1 MKKQKNENVSYL
13 SEVLDKLK
21 EHKMAMAG
29 LVVLIVEILMVVFLP
44 MILKLDPYTIR
55 AAHLSVMLLPE
66 EMKNFSVCPAGKPA
80 SASISFAF
88 SGSY

>member
-29 LVVLIVEILMVVFLP
+29 LVVLIVEILMVVFLGTLV
-44 MILKLDPYTIR
+44 IQVHTII
-55 AAHLSVMLLPE
+55 HCI
-66 EMKNFSVCPAGKPA
+66 F
-80 SASISFAF
+80 
-88 SGSY
+88 

>member
-44 MILKLDPYTIR
+44 MITFHLVRPLDLAVR
-55 AAHLSVMLLPE
+55 M
-66 EMKNFSVCPAGKPA
+66 
-80 SASISFAF
+80 
-88 SGSY
+88 

>member
-21 EHKMAMAG
+21 EHKMAMVG

-44 MILKLDPYTIR
+44 MILKLDPYTSDYTSLELM
-55 AAHLSVMLLPE
+55 LSGVMFLP
-66 EMKNFSVCPAGKPA
+66 V
-80 SASISFAF
+80 
-88 SGSY
+88 

>member
-29 LVVLIVEILMVVFLP
+29 MAVLIVEIMMVVLLP
-44 MILKLDPYTIR
+44 MIMKLDPYT
-55 AAHLSVMLLPE
+55 
-66 EMKNFSVCPAGKPA
+66 
-80 SASISFAF
+80 
-88 SGSY
+88 

>member
-29 LVVLIVEILMVVFLP
+29 LVVLIVEILMVVFLIP
-44 MILKLDPYTIR
+44 QTIPPFLQLR
-55 AAHLSVMLLPE
+55 EGRISLEQMPSDVMFLP
-66 EMKNFSVCPAGKPA
+66 V
-80 SASISFAF
+80 
-88 SGSY
+88 

>member
-44 MILKLDPYTIR
+44 MI
-55 AAHLSVMLLPE
+55 M
-66 EMKNFSVCPAGKPA
+66 
-80 SASISFAF
+80 
-88 SGSY
+88 